1 MDDTPMQDMTTD
13 TNTITPANLELTF
26 NSLSEYQHLTAAE
39 AKAKV
44 DSDDW
49 QAEWHHPQIMQE
61 LLSEPQPPASI
72 DYIPYEFD
80 REDATTNSALRKLN
94 GLHIE
99 LDMKQHILQLKNQ
112 ETSRM
117 HPKFGPF
124 TIQCLD
130 PDNDKYAIF
139 NRKLAR
145 AYTFKG
151 NDYPLDTAG
160 THFDLDDTA
169 TYSAVCQL
177 GTTTLWEE
185 ILEAQTNAV
194 PEALTEQGPF
204 RIITPAGNNAAIS
217 FQNAAGH
224 TWQST
229 LTIGPTPE
237 PKWQTIAKRRHS
249 SSPTPGKTPHPV
261 SKNRY
266 AILQHRDTTNQ
277 MDVDTPPYSSAW
289 KDDDSDGEAAHSGD
303 ERTPTPINIAD
314 ASNTNSDKADTYTET
329 SQMQSISDTSTVFDG
344 TNGQYLLTVEIQLQ
358 PGVEHLQVLFNE
370 TKTLLSYI
378 KQVDTQAKFM
388 SKSLQPNG
396 TPFPPLSSPSD
407 KHWPSSYLSAL
418 NWYQSSM
425 SYLFQQDPITEQ
437 QLSSRLD
444 SKRNQ
449 RARETTKAA
458 RKHEHTNESKG
469 PTSMYATIN
478 LYTTFSNIRKLIESV
493 NVDLRKNKVKVSLKE
508 LQCWESSPKK
518 MLCGVNN
525 GLCATGVR
533 QLLLHKLKE
542 LEKRLCRHGR
552 LNAIELYDEPLPELN
567 VTLKGI
573 RPLKLPSDGE
583 ERARLTFDTFP
594 WESKLAYHLEASDSA
609 WYRIEPLLDLLVETN
624 ILSATFGPSACIMNV
639 PGTKTSIER
648 TRSHHR
654 IGRISMGYNLKTTI
668 LECNDVQLFD
678 YDVKVAMEPIEE
690 TTTDGKTTRIKPK
703 PPYAQTNLR
712 KELQRV
718 RIDGQQLFHTA
729 VMTCQGPDA
738 GTSRIVISYDSSDP
752 DKTEKYA
759 FAKQTVSNL
768 ACFMH
773 HWWKECG
780 YNSSTRTRLMRSFY
794 VEKASLAEYSS
805 WDPITKTA
813 TSHFATKSSTYLEDN
828 AHYDPLPSPDKR
840 KRDSDTPLVQ
850 ISDQIR
856 TSLLN
861 HLGRQT
867 DTPQDI
873 NSSISNV
880 SPHTGDGTTSCASTV
895 NSANTANKILKTKDF
910 ALQLAT
916 SRAKQAEQESLI
928 IQLQQQMEDLRQLNN
943 TAESGTQQGAP
954 HLSGSGASPPSILGV
969 VRLCRVYR
977 PQAAPILYEHWR
989 ME

>member
-1 MDDTPMQDMTTD
+1 MQDVSTD
-13 TNTITPANLELTF
+13 TNTITPANLEHRF
-26 NSLSEYQHLTAAE
+26 KSLSRYRKMTPAE

-49 QAEWHHPQIMQE
+49 KEEWDHPQIMQE
-61 LLSEPQPPASI
+61 LLSEPPAPASI
-72 DYIPYEFD
+72 DHIPYEFD
-80 REDATTNSALRKLN
+80 REDTTTKGLLRILN
-94 GLHIE
+94 GHHIVS
-99 LDMKQHILQLKNQ
+99 DMKEHVLMLKKQ

-130 PDNDKYAIF
+130 VDGDKYTIL
-139 NRKLAR
+139 NRKEDR

-151 NDYPLDTAG
+151 RDYHLETTG
-160 THFDLDDTA
+160 TNFDLDDMA
-169 TYSAVCQL
+169 TYSAVCLL
-177 GTTTLWEE
+177 GTNLLWEE
-185 ILEAQTNAV
+185 LLVAQDNHVLEAGAEN
-194 PEALTEQGPF
+194 GPF
-204 RIITPAGNNAAIS
+204 RILATGKDNAIII
-217 FQNAAGH
+217 FQNAVGN
-224 TWQST
+224 TWQSSLST
-229 LTIGPTPE
+229 GPP
-237 PKWQTIAKRRHS
+237 PDPAWQTIPTRRNSHSPTTEGTTGMTLHS
-249 SSPTPGKTPHPV
+249 SSL
-261 SKNRY
+261 NRF
-266 AILQHRDTTNQ
+266 AILQHRDATNQ
-277 MDVDTPPYSSAW
+277 MEVDTPFQSSAW
-289 KDDDSDGEAAHSGD
+289 KDEDSDGDAAHSGD
-303 ERTPTPINIAD
+303 ERTPTPMNLAD
-314 ASNTNSDKADTYTET
+314 ASTANSDIEET
-329 SQMQSISDTSTVFDG
+329 STPGTPTQSIADPSKVFDG

-378 KQVDTQAKFM
+378 QQVDTQAKFM
-388 SKSLQPNG
+388 SKSLQPDG
-396 TPFPPLSSPSD
+396 TLYPPLRSPSD
-407 KHWPSSYLSAL
+407 KHWPSSFLSAQ
-418 NWYQSSM
+418 NWYQTSM
-425 SYLFQQDPITEQ
+425 SYLFQQDPITDQ
-437 QLSSRLD
+437 QLSSRLE
-444 SKRNQ
+444 SKRNL
-449 RARETTKAA
+449 RTRDATKTS
-458 RKHEHTNESKG
+458 KKQEHNPENKG

-478 LYTTFSNIRKLIESV
+478 LYTAFPNIHKLIESV
-493 NVDLRKNKVKVSLKE
+493 NVDLRKNKVRVSLKE

-542 LEKRLCRHGR
+542 LEKKMCRHGR
-552 LNAIELYDEPLPELN
+552 LNTIELYDEPLPELN

-583 ERARLTFDTFP
+583 ERSHLTFDTFP
-594 WESKLAYHLEASDSA
+594 WECKLAYHLEASDSA

-639 PGTKTSIER
+639 PGNKTSIER

-678 YDVKVAMEPIEE
+678 YDVKVAMEPIEGTSTDG
-690 TTTDGKTTRIKPK
+690 TTTTIKPK

-718 RIDGQQLFHTA
+718 RINGEQLFHTA
-729 VMTCQGPDA
+729 VMTCKGPEV
-738 GTSRIVISYDSSDP
+738 GMSRVVISYNSSDP
-752 DKTEKYA
+752 NKAEKYA

-773 HWWKECG
+773 HWWLECG

-805 WDPITKTA
+805 WDPDTKTA
-813 TSHFATKSSTYLEDN
+813 TSHFATKSSSYLEDN

-840 KRDSDTPLVQ
+840 KRANDTPLVQ

-867 DTPQDI
+867 DTPQDV
-873 NSSISNV
+873 NSNISNV
-880 SPHTGDGTTSCASTV
+880 SPHTGDGNTSCASTV
-895 NSANTANKILKTKDF
+895 NSTNTASKILKTKDF
-910 ALQLAT
+910 ALQLAN
-916 SRAKQAEQESLI
+916 SRAKQAQQESLI
-928 IQLQQQMEDLRQLNN
+928 VQLQQQMEDLRQLNN

-954 HLSGSGASPPSILGV
+954 HLSGSGASPPIDPGGGEALQG
-969 VRLCRVYR
+969 L
-977 PQAAPILYEHWR
+977 
-989 ME
+989 